1 MIFKFNALK
10 ELITT
15 LKASSYQVQEI
26 SDLLNENLYRTLH
39 ELFFLGHHI
48 LIHPELS
55 YQDGH
60 TVLKTLFTAWSDTQ
74 IFVKSS
80 NKIYYPNKSKGL
92 FAYFGYS
99 SLLPLILHLGIDKEP
114 GITVDLN
121 FIKFERIEALNYYIH
136 NLECNHIEL
145 EMFNIIIVSVF
156 SSLSCI
162 LNFLQEYSP
171 DIPRL
176 IAEYSTETYF
186 TISSGLPYYHWAL
199 FYTEIMN
206 TLLETALQ
214 LPISPVRN
222 VLLQKLTN
230 NQQTFLFN
238 TNIVSYTIIFWP
250 AVFRLLTIYLRAN
263 YQEMVDHA
271 KDIVKK
277 VFETASPFWKEAII
291 VLFHA
296 HGINI

>member
-1 MIFKFNALK
+1 
-10 ELITT
+10 
-15 LKASSYQVQEI
+15 
-26 SDLLNENLYRTLH
+26 
-39 ELFFLGHHI
+39 
-48 LIHPELS
+48 
-55 YQDGH
+55 
-60 TVLKTLFTAWSDTQ
+60 
-74 IFVKSS
+74 
-80 NKIYYPNKSKGL
+80 
-92 FAYFGYS
+92 
-99 SLLPLILHLGIDKEP
+99 
-114 GITVDLN
+114 
-121 FIKFERIEALNYYIH
+121 
-136 NLECNHIEL
+136 
-145 EMFNIIIVSVF
+145 
-156 SSLSCI
+156 
-162 LNFLQEYSP
+162 
-171 DIPRL
+171 
-176 IAEYSTETYF
+176 
-186 TISSGLPYYHWAL
+186 
-199 FYTEIMN
+199 MN